1 MRPKRGNRGF
11 PLLFL
16 HFLPFEGINY
26 QTSLRVI
33 FTLSPYF
40 AKGCKVYAINFH
52 NEEVIFKIPL
62 IFHSLFLIFIS
73 MKDLTTASKQ
83 LEETNKKLKRRL
95 YDLYTLF
102 ELSQHLNS
110 VLELEPLLDSI
121 LLTCIGQMG
130 VGGATL
136 LLTQREKLKVAKAK
150 GMNPRDLLGI
160 EIGAHSHLGRFLSQ
174 TNQAILFCDLERI
187 ERAQKDVEKLRSLEC
202 EVCVPLNMKGRLK
215 GVLTLTPKISGAPF
229 TENELEFLTTM
240 ANQMGVAIENAELY
254 ESVKFTNLELRRTQ
268 QQLIQSEN
276 LATVGRLAATLAHEI
291 NNPLGII
298 KNYLTLL
305 SREGN
310 HNPDAIEVVKE
321 EVDRIGKIVRQ
332 LLDLSRPIS
341 EPKSLI
347 DINQLIRETSSILR
361 KQLLEEKITL
371 EEDLFPLSLL
381 KASPGQLKQVF
392 LNLITNA
399 KKAMPQGGR
408 LKISTKMVNDF
419 VEIAFSDTGEGIRE
433 EDGKRLF
440 QPFYTTK
447 KDGLGLGL
455 SICQEIIRNHG
466 GEIVVQKGRE
476 KGTIFTIRLPAESL

>member
-1 MRPKRGNRGF
+1 MRG
-11 PLLFL
+11 
-16 HFLPFEGINY
+16 
-26 QTSLRVI
+26 
-33 FTLSPYF
+33 
-40 AKGCKVYAINFH
+40 
-52 NEEVIFKIPL
+52 
-62 IFHSLFLIFIS
+62 
-73 MKDLTTASKQ
+73 LTTSSQQ
-83 LEETNKKLKRRL
+83 LEQTNKKLKRRL

-110 VLELEPLLDSI
+110 VLELDPLLDSI

-136 LLTQREKLKVAKAK
+136 FLTEKGKLRAAKAK
-150 GMNPRDLLGI
+150 GMNPQDLLGI

-174 TNQAILFCDLERI
+174 ANQAILFCDLERI
-187 ERAQKDVEKLRSLEC
+187 KGAKKDVEKLRGLEC

-229 TENELEFLTTM
+229 SGNELEFLTTL

-254 ESVKFTNLELRRTQ
+254 ESVKSTNRELRRTQ
-268 QQLIQSEN
+268 RQLIQSEN

-305 SREGN
+305 SREGK
-310 HNPDAIEVVKE
+310 HNPETIEVVKE

-341 EPKSLI
+341 ESKSPT
-347 DINQLIRETSSILR
+347 DTNRLIRETSSIL
-361 KQLLEEKITL
+361 KEQLLQDEISL
-371 EEDLFPLSLL
+371 EEDLSPISLV

-399 KKAMPQGGR
+399 KEAMPQGGR
-408 LKISTKMVNDF
+408 LKISTRMENNF
-419 VEIAFSDTGEGIRE
+419 VEVTFSDTGKGIKE
-433 EDGKRLF
+433 KDMEALF
-440 QPFYTTK
+440 HTFYTTK
-447 KDGLGLGL
+447 KNGMGLGL

-466 GEIVVQKGRE
+466 GEILVKGGKE
-476 KGTIFTIRLPAESL
+476 GGAMFTIRLPEVGQ

>member
-1 MRPKRGNRGF
+1 MRG
-11 PLLFL
+11 
-16 HFLPFEGINY
+16 
-26 QTSLRVI
+26 
-33 FTLSPYF
+33 
-40 AKGCKVYAINFH
+40 
-52 NEEVIFKIPL
+52 
-62 IFHSLFLIFIS
+62 
-73 MKDLTTASKQ
+73 LTTSSQQ
-83 LEETNKKLKRRL
+83 LEQTNKKLKRRL

-110 VLELEPLLDSI
+110 VLELDPLLDSI

-136 LLTQREKLKVAKAK
+136 FLTEKGKLRAAKAK
-150 GMNPRDLLGI
+150 GMNPQDLLGI

-174 TNQAILFCDLERI
+174 ANQAILFCDLERI
-187 ERAQKDVEKLRSLEC
+187 KGAKKDVEKLRGLEC

-229 TENELEFLTTM
+229 TENDLEFLTTL
-240 ANQMGVAIENAELY
+240 ANQLGVAIENAELY
-254 ESVKFTNLELRRTQ
+254 ESVKSTNRELRRAQ
-268 QQLIQSEN
+268 RQLIQSEN

-305 SREGN
+305 SREGK
-310 HNPDAIEVVKE
+310 HNPETIEVVKE

-341 EPKSLI
+341 EPKSPT
-347 DINQLIRETSSILR
+347 DTNRLIRETSSIL
-361 KQLLEEKITL
+361 KEQLLQDEISL
-371 EEDLFPLSLL
+371 EEDLSPISLV

-399 KKAMPQGGR
+399 KEAMPQGGR
-408 LKISTKMVNDF
+408 LKISTRMENNF
-419 VEIAFSDTGEGIRE
+419 VEVTFSDTGKGIKE
-433 EDGKRLF
+433 KDMEALF

-447 KDGLGLGL
+447 KNGMGLGL

-466 GEIVVQKGRE
+466 GEILVKGGKE
-476 KGTIFTIRLPAESL
+476 GGAMFTIRLPEVGQ

>member
-1 MRPKRGNRGF
+1 MRG
-11 PLLFL
+11 
-16 HFLPFEGINY
+16 
-26 QTSLRVI
+26 
-33 FTLSPYF
+33 
-40 AKGCKVYAINFH
+40 
-52 NEEVIFKIPL
+52 
-62 IFHSLFLIFIS
+62 
-73 MKDLTTASKQ
+73 LTTSSQQ
-83 LEETNKKLKRRL
+83 LEQTNKKLKRRL

-110 VLELEPLLDSI
+110 VLELDPLLDSI

-136 LLTQREKLKVAKAK
+136 FLTEKGKLRAAKAK
-150 GMNPRDLLGI
+150 GMNPQDLLGI

-174 TNQAILFCDLERI
+174 ANQAILFCDLERI
-187 ERAQKDVEKLRSLEC
+187 KGAKKDVEKLRGLEC

-229 TENELEFLTTM
+229 SGNELEFLTTL

-254 ESVKFTNLELRRTQ
+254 ESVKSTNRELRRTQ
-268 QQLIQSEN
+268 RQLIQSEN

-305 SREGN
+305 SREGK
-310 HNPDAIEVVKE
+310 HNPETIEVVKE

-341 EPKSLI
+341 ESKSPT
-347 DINQLIRETSSILR
+347 DTNRLIRETSSIL
-361 KQLLEEKITL
+361 KEQLLQDEISL
-371 EEDLFPLSLL
+371 EEDLSPISLV

-399 KKAMPQGGR
+399 KEAMPQGGR
-408 LKISTKMVNDF
+408 LKISTRMENNF
-419 VEIAFSDTGEGIRE
+419 VEVTFSDTGKGIKE
-433 EDGKRLF
+433 KDMEALF

-447 KDGLGLGL
+447 KNGMGLGL

-466 GEIVVQKGRE
+466 GEILVKGGKE
-476 KGTIFTIRLPAESL
+476 GGAMFTIRLPEVGQ

>member
-1 MRPKRGNRGF
+1 MRG
-11 PLLFL
+11 
-16 HFLPFEGINY
+16 
-26 QTSLRVI
+26 
-33 FTLSPYF
+33 
-40 AKGCKVYAINFH
+40 
-52 NEEVIFKIPL
+52 
-62 IFHSLFLIFIS
+62 
-73 MKDLTTASKQ
+73 LTTSSQQ
-83 LEETNKKLKRRL
+83 LEQTNKKLKRRL

-110 VLELEPLLDSI
+110 VLELDPLLDSI
-121 LLTCIGQMG
+121 LLICIGQMG

-136 LLTQREKLKVAKAK
+136 FLTEKGKLKVAKAK
-150 GMNPRDLLGI
+150 GMNPQDLLGI

-174 TNQAILFCDLERI
+174 ANQAILFCDLERI
-187 ERAQKDVEKLRSLEC
+187 KGAKKDVEKLRGLEC

-229 TENELEFLTTM
+229 TENDLEFLTTL
-240 ANQMGVAIENAELY
+240 ANQLGVAIENAELY
-254 ESVKFTNLELRRTQ
+254 ESVKSTNRELRRAQ
-268 QQLIQSEN
+268 RQLIQSEN

-305 SREGN
+305 SREGK
-310 HNPDAIEVVKE
+310 HNPETIEVVKE

-341 EPKSLI
+341 EPKSPT
-347 DINQLIRETSSILR
+347 DTNRLIRETSSIL
-361 KQLLEEKITL
+361 KEQLLQDEISL
-371 EEDLFPLSLL
+371 EEDLSPISLV

-399 KKAMPQGGR
+399 KEAMPQGGR
-408 LKISTKMVNDF
+408 LKISTRMENNF
-419 VEIAFSDTGEGIRE
+419 VEVTFSDTGKGIKE
-433 EDGKRLF
+433 KDMEALF

-447 KDGLGLGL
+447 KNGMGLGL

-466 GEIVVQKGRE
+466 GEILVKGGKE
-476 KGTIFTIRLPAESL
+476 GGAIFTIRLPEVGQ

>member
-1 MRPKRGNRGF
+1 MRG
-11 PLLFL
+11 
-16 HFLPFEGINY
+16 
-26 QTSLRVI
+26 
-33 FTLSPYF
+33 
-40 AKGCKVYAINFH
+40 
-52 NEEVIFKIPL
+52 
-62 IFHSLFLIFIS
+62 
-73 MKDLTTASKQ
+73 LTTSSQQ
-83 LEETNKKLKRRL
+83 LEQTNKKLKRRL

-110 VLELEPLLDSI
+110 VLELDPLLDSI

-136 LLTQREKLKVAKAK
+136 FLTEKGKLRAAKAK
-150 GMNPRDLLGI
+150 GMNPQDLLGI

-174 TNQAILFCDLERI
+174 ANQAILFCDLERI
-187 ERAQKDVEKLRSLEC
+187 KGAKKDVEKLRGLEC

-229 TENELEFLTTM
+229 SGNELEFLTTL

-254 ESVKFTNLELRRTQ
+254 ESVKSTNRELRRTQ
-268 QQLIQSEN
+268 RQLIQSEN

-305 SREGN
+305 SREGK
-310 HNPDAIEVVKE
+310 HNPETIEVVKE

-341 EPKSLI
+341 EPKSPT
-347 DINQLIRETSSILR
+347 DTNRLIRETSSIL
-361 KQLLEEKITL
+361 KEQLLQDEISL
-371 EEDLFPLSLL
+371 EEDLSPISLV

-399 KKAMPQGGR
+399 KEAMPQGGR
-408 LKISTKMVNDF
+408 LKISTRMENNF
-419 VEIAFSDTGEGIRE
+419 VEVTFSDTGKGIKE
-433 EDGKRLF
+433 KDMEALF

-447 KDGLGLGL
+447 KNGMGLGL

-466 GEIVVQKGRE
+466 GEILVKGGKE
-476 KGTIFTIRLPAESL
+476 GGAMFTIRLPEVGQ